1 MTIRELKDIIDSIDE
16 EDLDQGVYML
26 QQPNWPFT
34 YSVSQAD
41 YIPAGAFE
49 EPEEGEEEDFEH
61 PHDYYSD
68 EDKRP
73 GLYLAEGRQLAYAGS
88 VELDYFGWR

>member
-1 MTIRELKDIIDSIDE
+1 MTIRELKDIINSIDE

-49 EPEEGEEEDFEH
+49 EPEMSEEEDFEH
-61 PHDYYSD
+61 PHDCYRE

-73 GLYLAEGRQLAYAGS
+73 GLYLAEGSQLAYAGS